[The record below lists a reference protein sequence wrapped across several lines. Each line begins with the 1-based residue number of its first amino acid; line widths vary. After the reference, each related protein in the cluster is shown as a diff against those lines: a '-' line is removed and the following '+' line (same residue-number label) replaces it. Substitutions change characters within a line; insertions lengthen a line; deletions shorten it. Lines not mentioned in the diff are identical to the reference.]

1 MNKIINKVNFNNLFL
16 CYMKE
21 RNGSLLAFIKGVM
34 GDAFGKREN
43 AVFINNAVDIIQYLT
58 NSKFV
63 GPLTF
68 AKALL
73 I

>member
-1 MNKIINKVNFNNLFL
+1 
-16 CYMKE
+16 MKE

-34 GDAFGKREN
+34 GDAFGKRGN
-43 AVFINNAVDIIQYLT
+43 AVFINNAVDIIYYLT

-63 GPLTF
+63 GPLAF